1 MNWTV
6 IPTSV
11 LFSTSYV
18 ISNAM
23 FPCRT
28 TQNILLF
35 ISLRANFGTIG
46 CGSVTGG
53 VVVSKDVVV
62 VSAAGV
68 VGSTEILAVVGS
80 VDVPPWVVEAVVN
93 SGVVDGF
100 DAVVSGAKILNMKL
114 TNHGLVDNAR

>member
-18 ISNAM
+18 ISNPM
-23 FPCRT
+23 LPCRT

-35 ISLRANFGTIG
+35 ISLRPNFGTIG

-53 VVVSKDVVV
+53 VVVSKGVAV

-68 VGSTEILAVVGS
+68 VGSTEVLAVVGFVGS
-80 VDVPPWVVEAVVN
+80 VEAPAGVVEAVVI
-93 SGVVDGF
+93 SGVVDGS
-100 DAVVSGAKILNMKL
+100 DAVVVANI
-114 TNHGLVDNAR
+114 